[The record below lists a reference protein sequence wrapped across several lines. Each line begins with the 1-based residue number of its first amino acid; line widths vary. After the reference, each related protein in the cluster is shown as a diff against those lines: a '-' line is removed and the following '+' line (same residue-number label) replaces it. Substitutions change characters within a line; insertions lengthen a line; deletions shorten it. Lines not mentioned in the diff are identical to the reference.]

1 MKILEHYPLGP
12 HNSFGFDVKARYF
25 ARINNREELQ
35 ALLAS
40 PIAMEWPLLV
50 LGEGSNILFRRDF
63 EGLVIS
69 PSIRGIHVVR
79 QDEEYVWVKAGAGER
94 WDELVASCVRA
105 GFGGVENLSW
115 IPGHTGAAPVQN
127 IGAYGTELCELLE
140 AVEVIRIDTRE
151 KLHLRNA
158 ECRFGYRDSVF
169 KSEMKDQFVITQV
182 VLRLRR
188 DPELRLDYY
197 GIREMLSEMGIS
209 KPGIREVRDAV
220 IRIRSAKLPDPAVAG
235 NAGSFFKN
243 PVITASLLTSLRHQF
258 PDIPSFRTGEG
269 LSKIPAAWLIDQC
282 GWKGK
287 KLGSVGVHEKQP
299 LVLVHYGGGT
309 GEELLSLGGQIRESV
324 LQRFG
329 IHLEEEVRII

>member
-12 HNSFGFDVKARYF
+12 HNSFGFDVKAQYF
-25 ARINNREELQ
+25 VRVNTREELQ
-35 ALLAS
+35 VLLAS
-40 PIAMEWPLLV
+40 PVARESPLLV

-63 EGLVIS
+63 KGLVIA

-79 QDEEYVWVKAGAGER
+79 QDEEYVWVNAGAGER
-94 WDELVASCVRA
+94 WDDLVASCVRA

-158 ECRFGYRDSVF
+158 ECRFGYRDSIF

-188 DPELRLDYY
+188 VPELRLDYS
-197 GIREMLSEMGIS
+197 GLREMLSEMGIS
-209 KPGIREVRDAV
+209 NPGIGEVREAV
-220 IRIRSAKLPDPAVAG
+220 IRIRSTKLPDPAVYG

-243 PVITASLLTSLRHQF
+243 PAITAGRLTSLRQQF
-258 PDIPSFRTGEG
+258 PDIPSFSTGEG

-309 GEELLSLGGQIRESV
+309 GEELLRLAGQIGESV

>member
-1 MKILEHYPLGP
+1 MKIQEYYSLGL

-25 ARINNREELQ
+25 ARITNREELQ
-35 ALLAS
+35 ALLAR
-40 PIAMEWPLLV
+40 PIAMESPLLV
-50 LGEGSNILFRRDF
+50 LGEGSNILFRKDF
-63 EGLVIS
+63 DGLVIS

-94 WDELVASCVRA
+94 WDDLVASCVRA

-151 KLHLRNA
+151 KLLLRNA
-158 ECRFGYRDSVF
+158 ECRFSYRDSIF
-169 KSEMKDQFVITQV
+169 KSAMRDQFIITQIL
-182 VLRLRR
+182 LRLRVV
-188 DPELRLDYY
+188 PKLRLDYS
-197 GIREMLSEMGIS
+197 GIREMLQEMGIS
-209 KPGIREVRDAV
+209 KPGIGEVREAV
-220 IRIRSAKLPDPAVAG
+220 IRIRSNKLPDPAVFG

-243 PVITASLLTSLRHQF
+243 PIIGSDRLNALRQQF
-258 PDIPSFRTGEG
+258 PDIPSFAAEEG

-287 KLGSVGVHEKQP
+287 KLGAVGVHDRQP
-299 LVLVHYGGGT
+299 LVLIHYGGGT
-309 GEELLSLGGQIRESV
+309 GEELLRLAAQIRESV
-324 LQRFG
+324 SRRFG
-329 IHLEEEVRII
+329 IYLEEEVRII